1 MSQKDVNVLTLIE
14 QEFNRQLSGF
24 EIEMISGWIH
34 NDKYPQELIVAAF
47 KRSRLKS
54 SA

>member
-1 MSQKDVNVLTLIE
+1 MLTRGGE

-34 NDKYPQELIVAAF
+34 YDKYPQELIVAA
-47 KRSRLKS
+47 LKVD
-54 SA
+54 A